1 MKADSHALRRRTVL
15 RAAIAAIAA
24 TATVMAIPARADNY
38 PSKPIRIV
46 VGFAPGGGADIVARQ
61 IGAKLSQQLGQPV
74 VAENRP
80 GATGTIAAANVAQ
93 SPGDGYSMMLAS
105 QSTMVIAP
113 SMYGKLPFDPLKD
126 FVPVTQMVSM
136 PLVLVTHPSVPA
148 ASVQDLIALAR
159 GGKLSSFA
167 SSGAGGPQHIAGEL
181 FNTMGAVKLTH
192 IPYKGESAAL
202 TDVMAGTVPLMFANL
217 PVVAPLI
224 KSGKLKPIAVS
235 SLQRAPGLPQVPT
248 VAEAGLRDFE
258 VLTWYG
264 LFAPAS
270 TPRAVTSKISDE
282 VLQALKTPDLRSKFA
297 EQGFTIVGTNPEQFG
312 KFMTAEVPKWARVVK
327 AANIQPE

>member
-1 MKADSHALRRRTVL
+1 MKKIHFTRRALL
-15 RAAIAAIAA
+15 RASVAMAAA
-24 TATVMAIPARADNY
+24 MAVPFAHADNY

-61 IGAKLSQQLGQPV
+61 IGNQLSQQMGQPV
-74 VAENRP
+74 VVENRP

-93 SPGDGYSMMLAS
+93 SANDGYSMMLAS
-105 QSTMVIAP
+105 QSTMVIAR
-113 SMYGKLPFDPLKD
+113 SMYPKLPFDPLKD

-136 PLVLVTHPSVPA
+136 PLVMVTHPSVQ
-148 ASVQDLIALAR
+148 ASTVQDVIALAR
-159 GGKLSSFA
+159 AGKLASFA

-181 FNTMGAVKLTH
+181 LNSMGGIKLTH

-202 TDVMAGTVPLMFANL
+202 TDVMAGTVPVMFANL

-248 VAEAGLRDFE
+248 VAETGLRDFE

-264 LFAPAS
+264 LFAPAG
-270 TPRAVTSKISDE
+270 TPRSVTGKISDE
-282 VLQALKTPDLRSKFA
+282 VLQALKAPAIRDKFA
-297 EQGFTIVGTNPEQFG
+297 EQGFTIVGANPDQFG
-312 KFMTAEVPKWARVVK
+312 RFMTAEVPKWAKVVK
-327 AANIQPE
+327 AANIRPE